1 MCKDGVSDV
10 IFAFDSSTSVSNE
23 DLENQMTFA
32 KEIVNTL
39 NVQENG
45 TRVGAILYSDQVVN
59 ALDMNDLYDRNDVIA
74 TLEKTKRTAGSKRL
88 DIAMKHIRTK
98 SFRRGLARRHASRLA
113 IIITSAPSTFRN
125 YTEKEAKKARESDI
139 VILPVAVGEVDL
151 EELKSISGPS
161 GEFYQ
166 VPSFGALPA
175 LVAEI
180 AVKACRGMLVL

>member
-10 IFAFDSSTSVSNE
+10 IFAFDSSTSVSDE

-39 NVQENG
+39 NVQEFG

-74 TLEKTKRTAGSKRL
+74 TLEKTKRTAGSNRL

-166 VPSFGALPA
+166 VPSFSALPA